1 MESKSGQNQNTYQQQ
16 NKTRWQI
23 RGEEAVKD
31 EKNLLFEGLIAD
43 PKYLCWIVNN
53 TVNYCQHVH
62 DEAKKLGI
70 ELLPCPSLEQREKL
84 GITFGKCCY
93 NKLLT
98 LSDNKQVLGC
108 QIVSAHLIKQLT
120 SNFFANAELGHDLAS
135 DGKVQEK
142 HSSVLVPCTNGGLY
156 VLNVFENSEK
166 SGEFLGTIHELLTY
180 ADQFMAYELWTKCDG
195 DGNNSSV
202 GLYIRVLL
210 NQIINKYKNLFPD
223 IVKPLIK
230 TVDEIDQK
238 GDLLLQPY
246 IVSLKVNH
254 KEFDCR
260 PQDKFSNG
268 TPYVHILFSL
278 ISDDDKIGDYSKY
291 DMNVWNAANNISVL
305 VEKSDWENF
314 LKLAEAFPQS
324 KILIACPNVFSPKP
338 GDPVIKLDIKG
349 REAIKNLKADGKV
362 FQKVL
367 SLKEFLDI
375 ESKYYPELKKL
386 LKSRK
391 FKREAQKY
399 INDFDKE
406 QEEQRMQRHD
416 KLLKDLE
423 NLYNKQKA

>member
-43 PKYLCWIVNN
+43 PNYLFWILNN

-70 ELLPCPSLEQREKL
+70 ELLPCPSSEQREKL

-108 QIVSAHLIKQLT
+108 QIISAHLIKQLT
-120 SNFFANAELGHDLAS
+120 SNFFANALLEHDFALG
-135 DGKVQEK
+135 GKVKEA
-142 HSSVLVPCTNGGLY
+142 HASVLVPCTNGKLY
-156 VLNVFENSEK
+156 VLNVFKYTNSDK
-166 SGEFLGTIHELLTY
+166 FFSTIHELLTY
-180 ADQFMAYELWTKCDG
+180 ADDQMAYELCTKCG
-195 DGNNSSV
+195 ENRSSV

-375 ESKYYPELKKL
+375 ESKYYPELKKI